1 MSELF
6 TLDFD
11 ENYKDKVYDPQ
22 FLLGTWLGVS
32 FFFVTTALLFYHM
45 TREKLVTYFWFGAY
59 LSLFLMFIAMSF
71 MIVSII
77 IYNKRMNSLL
87 VKCLKDSRCDKQ
99 DYKDIKSLKDIFTIL
114 SLLIVI
120 SKSIV
125 IFFLIY
131 HYFVSLKKRV

>member
-1 MSELF
+1 MSELL

-71 MIVSII
+71 MVVSII
-77 IYNKRMNSLL
+77 IYNKRMDGLL
-87 VKCLKDSRCDKQ
+87 TQCLKDSRCDKQ

-114 SLLIVI
+114 SLLIVV

-125 IFFLIY
+125 IFFLVY
-131 HYFVSLKKRV
+131 HYFVSLKKRM